1 MYPPLNP
8 FSDMINLGDW
18 MNYIDIIE
26 QRQQKKRKILVEQT
40 DVLLEPL
47 KTALEQA
54 SHKVQ
59 VLFAFKCIESLQ
71 KVLDEVQ
78 TDHGLLKR
86 ALENGRRWAHG
97 EVKMTLVKPDI
108 LAIHQLAKETSDPV
122 LIAYL
127 HAYGQGLSV
136 IHTPKHVLGLPIYE
150 LTGFILQQPNNLSL
164 LEEKVRTYLHL
175 LNEAKAQPLTGTWAK
190 FIQG

>member
-1 MYPPLNP
+1 
-8 FSDMINLGDW
+8 

-40 DVLLEPL
+40 DSLLEPL

-59 VLFAFKCIESLQ
+59 VLFAFMCIESLKQ
-71 KVLDEVQ
+71 VLDEVQ

-86 ALENGRRWAHG
+86 VLENGRRWAQG

-108 LAIHQLAKETSDPV
+108 LAIHQLAKETTSPI
-122 LIAYL
+122 LRAYL

-136 IHTPKHVLGLPIYE
+136 IHTPKHALGLPIYE
-150 LTGFILQQPNNLSL
+150 LTGLILQQPNNLSL
-164 LEEKVRTYLHL
+164 LEERVRTYLYL
-175 LNEAKAQPLTGTWAK
+175 LNEAEAQPHKGTWAK